1 MNKQLIL
8 KWLRYS
14 FMGFSIFII
23 ASGLTIFIIGNVHFE
38 QRWVWS
44 YGFLG
49 GHMVSIALFVMVY
62 GALGFYSAYKRDR
75 FALIIF
81 IVIAVVHF
89 VSRVILWIEAGAHG
103 YDKSLNDNSGW
114 YYGGVGIEWLVILW
128 STALL
133 YFI

>member
-1 MNKQLIL
+1 MDKQLTL

-14 FMGFSIFII
+14 FMAFSIFII
-23 ASGLTIFIIGNVHFE
+23 ASGLTLFIIGNVHFE
-38 QRWVWS
+38 TRWIQS
-44 YGFLG
+44 FGFLG

-81 IVIAVVHF
+81 IAIAVVHF
-89 VSRVILWIEAGAHG
+89 VSRVILWIEAAAHG
-103 YDKSLNDNSGW
+103 YDKYYNNETGW